1 MRILVTVG
9 CLVAL
14 NLAAQAHAQDIP
26 DSSTSGEEPSDDVA
40 ADDGQA
46 TDETADAV
54 QPADSG
60 AAPAERKWS
69 FGPYFRY
76 AWVPSF
82 MLELFLDAA
91 PTIGNA
97 AGGVVANFQP
107 SKDGATFEMGIGYRG
122 FGFQDIFRANGDPPE
137 DTEWLNSSL
146 GLVHL
151 TGSILWNAKI
161 VERLTFQYGIGIDFG
176 IMTGELRRTEAY
188 VINGVWRPCRAK
200 FDPLPQYCEQ
210 TANVLAATDAF
221 DQVGAQYNVVETRV
235 PPIGLVPMLPHL
247 ALRYEPVDNLA
258 FKFEA
263 GYGIVD
269 LWLGLAASYAPPL

>member
-1 MRILVTVG
+1 MRILVAVG
-9 CLVAL
+9 CLVGL
-14 NLAAQAHAQDIP
+14 SLAAHANAQDIP
-26 DSSTSGEEPSDDVA
+26 DSSSVGDEPSSEGAGDEGLATEDTATEAQPTDSA
-40 ADDGQA
+40 ATPSDH
-46 TDETADAV
+46 
-54 QPADSG
+54 
-60 AAPAERKWS
+60 KWS

-122 FGFQDIFRANGDPPE
+122 FGFHDIFRANGDPPE

-161 VERLTFQYGIGIDFG
+161 IERLTFQYGIGLDFG
-176 IMTGELRRTEAY
+176 IMTGELRRSEAY
-188 VINGVWRPCRAK
+188 MISGTWGPCAAK
-200 FDPLPQYCEQ
+200 FTPLPQYCEQ
-210 TANVLAATDAF
+210 TTNVLAATDAF
-221 DQVGAQYNVVETRV
+221 DQVGAQYNVRETRV
-235 PPIGLVPMLPHL
+235 PPVGLVPMLPHL

-258 FKFEA
+258 FKFEV